1 MTLKEAIEKHNGL
14 SFVFNDLNIS
24 SPIGRKTIL
33 ETNFSKDKDYLSI
46 QYSIIE
52 CCQRYISEEINLKAL
67 KKVRGVLAHIND
79 ISGTVKQL
87 EQNLILDDISLF
99 QIKQFSI
106 FCYKISSYIFDIDN
120 YLEDNLKGKLNLPD
134 LNKVIKILDPEGLML
149 SQFYIYNAYSK
160 ELAKKRQE
168 WEIAKKQEDETKVN
182 NIYLEIEDLE
192 NEIRERLSK
201 ELKAYSQDFKSA
213 IRLIGEIDK
222 SFALAEYFLDN
233 NFTKPIFST
242 TNQINYKELSYP
254 PLVSKLKELNK
265 TYQPIDITL
274 THKPCLVT
282 GANMAGKTILLK
294 SLYLSQLLLQFGFF
308 VPAKESEIVLV
319 EDILCS
325 IGDHQ
330 NEEAG
335 LSSYASEILLL
346 DDIIKKVKQGNQYLV
361 LVDELARTTNP
372 KEGVALVDSF
382 LNILSQHNSFSVTTT
397 HYSGITTQAN
407 RLRVKG
413 FIPND
418 RQKEISINEISNQID
433 YSLIEDHEMIIPN
446 EALYLADLLKVD
458 KEFIEGARKLIK
470 K

>member
-14 SFVFNDLNIS
+14 SFVFNELNIS

-33 ETNFSKDKDYLSI
+33 ETNFSKDKDYLSS

-160 ELAKKRQE
+160 ELAKKRKE

-201 ELKAYSQDFKSA
+201 ELKVYFHDFIEA
-213 IRLIGEIDK
+213 IRLVGKIDK

-346 DDIIKKVKQGNQYLV
+346 DNIIKKVKQGNQYLV

>member
-330 NEEAG
+330 DEEAG

-346 DDIIKKVKQGNQYLV
+346 DNIIKKVKQGNQYLV

>member
-14 SFVFNDLNIS
+14 SFVFNELNIS

-33 ETNFSKDKDYLSI
+33 ETNFSKDKDYLSS

-52 CCQRYISEEINLKAL
+52 SCQTYISEEINLKAL

-233 NFTKPIFST
+233 NFTKPTFST
-242 TNQINYKELSYP
+242 NNEINYKELSYP

-330 NEEAG
+330 DEEAG

-346 DDIIKKVKQGNQYLV
+346 DNIIKKVKQGNQYLV

>member
-14 SFVFNDLNIS
+14 SFVFNELNIS

-33 ETNFSKDKDYLSI
+33 ETNFSKDKDYLSS

-52 CCQRYISEEINLKAL
+52 SCQTYISEEINLKAL

-201 ELKAYSQDFKSA
+201 ELKVYFHDFIEA
-213 IRLIGEIDK
+213 IRLVGKIDK

-330 NEEAG
+330 DEEAG

-346 DDIIKKVKQGNQYLV
+346 DNIIKKVKQGNQYLV

>member
-14 SFVFNDLNIS
+14 SFVFNELNIS

-33 ETNFSKDKDYLSI
+33 ETNFSKDKDYLSS

-52 CCQRYISEEINLKAL
+52 SCQTYISEEINLKAL

-201 ELKAYSQDFKSA
+201 ELKVYFHDFIEA
-213 IRLIGEIDK
+213 IRLVGKIDK

-233 NFTKPIFST
+233 NFTKPTFST
-242 TNQINYKELSYP
+242 NNEINYKELSYP

-346 DDIIKKVKQGNQYLV
+346 DNIIKKVKQGNQYLV

>member
-160 ELAKKRQE
+160 ELAKKRKE

-201 ELKAYSQDFKSA
+201 ELKVYFHDFIEA
-213 IRLIGEIDK
+213 IRLVGKIDK

-242 TNQINYKELSYP
+242 NNEINYKELSYP

-346 DDIIKKVKQGNQYLV
+346 DDIIKKVKQEKQYLV

>member
-1 MTLKEAIEKHNGL
+1 
-14 SFVFNDLNIS
+14 
-24 SPIGRKTIL
+24 
-33 ETNFSKDKDYLSI
+33 
-46 QYSIIE
+46 
-52 CCQRYISEEINLKAL
+52 
-67 KKVRGVLAHIND
+67 
-79 ISGTVKQL
+79 
-87 EQNLILDDISLF
+87 
-99 QIKQFSI
+99 
-106 FCYKISSYIFDIDN
+106 
-120 YLEDNLKGKLNLPD
+120 
-134 LNKVIKILDPEGLML
+134 ML

-201 ELKAYSQDFKSA
+201 ELKVYFHDFIEA
-213 IRLIGEIDK
+213 IRLVGKIDK

-233 NFTKPIFST
+233 NFTKPTFST
-242 TNQINYKELSYP
+242 NNEINYKELSYP

-330 NEEAG
+330 DEEAG

-346 DDIIKKVKQGNQYLV
+346 DNIIKKVKQGNQYLV

>member
-14 SFVFNDLNIS
+14 SFVFNELNIS

-33 ETNFSKDKDYLSI
+33 ETNFSKDKDYLSS

-52 CCQRYISEEINLKAL
+52 SCQTYISEEINLKAL

-330 NEEAG
+330 DEEAG

-346 DDIIKKVKQGNQYLV
+346 DNIIKKVKQGNQYLV

>member
-1 MTLKEAIEKHNGL
+1 MTLKEALEKHNGL
-14 SFVFNDLNIS
+14 SFVFNELNIS

-33 ETNFSKDKDYLSI
+33 ETNFSKDKDYLSS

-52 CCQRYISEEINLKAL
+52 SCQTYISEEINLKAL

-330 NEEAG
+330 DEEAG

-346 DDIIKKVKQGNQYLV
+346 DNIIKKVKQGNQYLV

>member
-14 SFVFNDLNIS
+14 SFVFNELNIS

-33 ETNFSKDKDYLSI
+33 ETNFSKDKDYLSS

-52 CCQRYISEEINLKAL
+52 SCQTYISEEINLKAL

-134 LNKVIKILDPEGLML
+134 LNKVIKILNPEGLML

-330 NEEAG
+330 DEEAG

-346 DDIIKKVKQGNQYLV
+346 DNIIKKVKQGNQYLV